1 MGAVT
6 LACTHDA
13 AQAWQV
19 PEAAIVQVLTAKHTS
34 GVGVMGIP
42 EAWMPFFQRYGV
54 TRTLLENDPCANI
67 SAGAWIIAFSQ
78 ALTGTAVPSSSG
90 EISGRTTTLDVPT
103 RKGLSPITSKCVDW
117 SARHYGVP
125 VQLVYGVLA
134 TEGGR
139 VGHEMTNRNGSVD
152 IGPMQVNSSWL
163 PKLSGFGITRGQLRD
178 NGCVNVAIG
187 TWILAGYM
195 QGASVADPRDYWQH
209 VGYYNSH
216 TPYYN
221 RKYAAKVFH
230 QITKMFQQTGNA
242 EQ

>member
-1 MGAVT
+1 MMA
-6 LACTHDA
+6 LACIHDA
-13 AQAWQV
+13 AEVWQV
-19 PEAAIVQVLTAKHTS
+19 PEAAVVRVLSAKHVS

-42 EAWMPFFQRYGV
+42 EAWMPFLQRYGV

-78 ALTGTAVPSSSG
+78 ALNGMSG
-90 EISGRTTTLDVPT
+90 AAHSTESPKRTTALDAPVRT
-103 RKGLSPITSKCVDW
+103 GQTAITAECVDW

-139 VGHEMTNRNGSVD
+139 VGHETTNHNGSVD
-152 IGPMQVNSSWL
+152 IGPMQINSSWL
-163 PKLSGFGITRGQLRD
+163 PKLASFGITREQLRD
-178 NGCVNVAIG
+178 NGCVNAAVG

-195 QGASVADPRDYWQH
+195 QGASAVDPRDYWQH

-230 QITKMFQQTGNA
+230 QVTRMFR
-242 EQ
+242 